1 MRIETENIC
10 KEFDIVN
17 GKVNAL
23 TIGNKLTGKIITVAE
38 PNDFVVYYVKKSLFN
53 TKIIPIEMR
62 NCTLISAVDGIMTY
76 EYANECGNW
85 KFTYRNVVEG
95 KVIKAYLDYTCDN
108 KDVFIDSIEF
118 FAYNIDFS
126 LFNWSRKITNS
137 TSTIDIY
144 FTQLGQPVYY
154 NSFFTGVEFTAADNR
169 ITDGRI
175 SLRYYVG
182 RKLSELNDYV
192 PHNAVIGSALGDS
205 YEAHRT
211 SFFEYIATF
220 ARPKRFR
227 IQFNSWYDNM
237 LDITHENIEESFVA
251 IHDNFKAHGLRDID
265 CYVVDDGWV
274 DYRKPEFWGFN
285 SKFSDG
291 FEKEKILTEKLGST
305 FGVWFGP
312 RGGYTEAGRFA
323 HELTKIGYRVNRS
336 ANEICCAQPKYVED
350 LCDKMGDFMKRYHVT
365 YFKIDGFAKKPCHN
379 KNHGHPVGGYKNLYF
394 YSFQWEQWI
403 KGFEKMRAINNDVFL
418 NITSHSNC
426 SPWALKYSDAVW
438 INNASDMYYEGQG
451 GNLDQCLNYRDGR
464 YQDFSDVRMLQ
475 FPNAYIYNHEP
486 CYATRNYNP
495 PLPSAKHKTVV
506 YSDSEFEQYLYMCMM
521 RGTGF
526 IELYYTPSMFN
537 DAKWD
542 INTKVLIWAENNFD
556 VLSQSKFFGG
566 VPKKGEVYGYVAY
579 NNGKGYLAIRNPKT
593 ADDAYTVHLG
603 EFTHNAKTV
612 NCQDFYCNTD
622 KARYKINGGD
632 ITFDL
637 APFEMVI
644 VSFAY

>member
-1 MRIETENIC
+1 MRIETDRIS
-10 KEFDIVN
+10 KEFTFKKNIVN
-17 GKVNAL
+17 SVKINNLL
-23 TIGNKLTGKIITVAE
+23 TKTFVEIDE
-38 PNDFVVYYVKKSLFN
+38 PNEFILNYVVKGFLKTVIKS
-53 TKIIPIEMR
+53 IEMR
-62 NCTLISAVDGIMTY
+62 NCKLIEAKDGVMSF
-76 EYANECGNW
+76 EYADESGNW
-85 KFTYRNVVEG
+85 NFTYKNIADG
-95 KVIKAYLDYTCDN
+95 NVIKAYLDYSCDN

-118 FAYNIDFS
+118 FAYSVDFS
-126 LFNWSRKITNS
+126 KFNWSRKITKS

-144 FTQLGQPVYY
+144 YTQLGQPVYY
-154 NSFFTGVEFTAADNR
+154 NTFFTGVEFTAADNQIINDR
-169 ITDGRI
+169 L
-175 SLRYYVG
+175 SLKYYVG
-182 RKLSELNDYV
+182 RKLSELHDYI

-211 SFFEYIATF
+211 SFFEYVDTF

-237 LDITHENIEESFVA
+237 LDITHENIEESFIA

-274 DYRKPEFWGFN
+274 DYKKSELWAFN
-285 SKFSDG
+285 DKFCDG
-291 FEKEKILTEKLGST
+291 FDKEKALTEKLNST

-323 HELTKIGYRVNRS
+323 RALTKIGYKINRS
-336 ANEICCAQPKYVED
+336 ANEICCGQPQYAEA
-350 LCDKMGDFMKRYHVT
+350 LCNKMGDFMKRYNVT
-365 YFKIDGFAKKPCHN
+365 YFKIDGFAKKPCRN
-379 KNHGHPVGGYKNLYF
+379 KNHNHPVGGFKDMYF
-394 YSFQWEQWI
+394 YTFQWEEWI

-426 SPWALKYSDAVW
+426 SPWALKYSDSVW
-438 INNASDMYYEGQG
+438 INNAADMYYEGQG

-495 PLPSAKHKTVV
+495 PLPSKQHKTVV
-506 YSDSEFEQYLYMCMM
+506 YTDKEFEQYLYMCMM

-542 INTKVLIWAENNFD
+542 INTKVLTWAENNFD
-556 VLSQSKFFGG
+556 ILSQSKFFGG
-566 VPKKGEVYGYVAY
+566 VPKNGDVYGYIAY
-579 NNGKGYLAIRNPKT
+579 NNGKGYLAIRNPKNT
-593 ADDAYTVHLG
+593 DDSFILSLADY
-603 EFTHNAKTV
+603 THNNGKFK
-612 NCQDFYCNTD
+612 CQDFYNN
-622 KARYKINGGD
+622 KEGARYKVVDNKIK
-632 ITFDL
+632 FDL
-637 APFEMVI
+637 SSFEMAI
-644 VSFAY
+644 ISFEY